1 MLERS
6 KHKMTLGA
14 LWQRWRDWTRTQSE
28 LQICGDEGMERMAH
42 DAGVSVNEF
51 RELTRHSSDSADL
64 MLERMTALDLDPKE
78 VVRVEPQVFRDMQR
92 VCSVCKTQKRC
103 IADLE
108 RDAQNPQWKEY
119 CPNVQTLLS
128 LDALPWAAR
137 REG

>member
-1 MLERS
+1 
-6 KHKMTLGA
+6 
-14 LWQRWRDWTRTQSE
+14 
-28 LQICGDEGMERMAH
+28 MERMAH

-51 RELTRHSSDSADL
+51 RELASHSSDSADL

-92 VCSVCKTQKRC
+92 VCSMCKTQKRC

-108 RDAQNPQWKEY
+108 RDAQNPRWKEY
-119 CPNVQTLLS
+119 CPNVQTLLA